1 MKVDGP
7 EISKYGV
14 IVKSETEGNMSG
26 IVEKPQ
32 YQNAP
37 SNLASIGR
45 YVLTPDIFDIL
56 GKLAKGSENE
66 IQLADAINFQAQ
78 MDAVNSVTLE
88 GTRFDCGS
96 IDGFISAINH
106 EYKKKVNK

>member
-14 IVKSETEGNMSG
+14 IIKSKTGGNMSG
-26 IVEKPQ
+26 IVEKPA
-32 YQNAP
+32 YRDAP

-45 YVLTPDIFDIL
+45 YVLTPDIFDEL
-56 GKLAKGSENE
+56 GKLTIGSGNE
-66 IQLADAINFQAQ
+66 IQLVDAINCQAQ
-78 MDAVNSVTLE
+78 RNAVSTVVLDGN
-88 GTRFDCGS
+88 RFDCGS

-106 EYKKKVNK
+106 EYKKKGNR

>member
-14 IVKSETEGNMSG
+14 IIRSEKEGNISG
-26 IVEKPQ
+26 IVEKPV
-32 YQNAP
+32 YQDAP

-45 YVLTPDIFDIL
+45 YVLTPDIFEIL
-56 GKLAKGSENE
+56 GKLAKGSGNE
-66 IQLADAINFQAQ
+66 IQLVDAINIQAQ
-78 MDAVNSVTLE
+78 RDAVNAVVLE

-106 EYKKKVNK
+106 EYAKKGNK